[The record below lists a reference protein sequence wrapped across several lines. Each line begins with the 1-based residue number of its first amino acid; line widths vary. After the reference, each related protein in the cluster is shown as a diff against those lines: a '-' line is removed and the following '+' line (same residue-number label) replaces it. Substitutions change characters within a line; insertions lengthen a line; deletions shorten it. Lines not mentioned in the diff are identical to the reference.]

1 VNVAKAY
8 QAAIT
13 FTAASNATECELTVA
28 SAAGILAGDVVQVS
42 SGWLKLDNMVLRVK
56 SVTGTKIVL
65 EAFDTTDTTKF
76 PAGTGA
82 GTLRKIDSWITMP
95 QVMTLSTEGGDQQTI
110 SVQFL
115 EDDKARTIP
124 TFKNAVV
131 QVYTFAHDPL
141 LAIYKRLI
149 ELDESSDTTAI
160 WFHNQR
166 GKADRYY
173 SAKVSFQKVPKTEIN
188 AVESNE
194 ARMNFESDMQI
205 YPIADSSAIPLAFL
219 TDLSPTKSVATGAAL
234 DLAVV
239 MQGGSAP
246 YTYVWKKAAQPF
258 RAKRPRRSTS
268 RLWHPAMLVLTPVK
282 SPTPRAKPSPLLRVP
297 SRSANQLC
305 PVRRVKNT
313 PRTFLF

>member
-1 VNVAKAY
+1 MAFAIPNGSRVSVAKAY

-28 SAAGILAGDVVQVS
+28 SAAGVLAGDVVQVS
-42 SGWLKLDNMVLRVK
+42 SGWIKLDNMVLRVK
-56 SVTGTKIVL
+56 SVTTTKIVL
-65 EAFDTTDTTKF
+65 EAFDTTDTKKF
-76 PAGTGA
+76 PVGTGA

-95 QVMTLSTEGGDQQTI
+95 QVMTLSTEGGDQQSFSI
-110 SVQFL
+110 QFM

-160 WFHNQR
+160 WFNNKR
-166 GKADRYY
+166 GKADRFY
-173 SAKVSFQKVPKTEIN
+173 SAKVSFQRVPKTEIN

-205 YPIADSSAIPLAFL
+205 YPIADSSATPLAFL
-219 TDLSPTKSVATGAAL
+219 TNLPATKSVAAGSSL

-246 YTYVWKKAAQPF
+246 YAYVWKKG
-258 RAKRPRRSTS
+258 STAIPGKTAS
-268 RLWHPAMLVLTPVK
+268 TFNI
-282 SPTPRAKPSPLLRVP
+282 PSVA
-297 SRSANQLC
+297 SGDAGSYTCEVTDSAGKTITSVAC
-305 PVRRVKNT
+305 TVTVS
-313 PRTFLF
+313 

>member
-1 VNVAKAY
+1 MAFAIPNGSRVSVAKAY
-8 QAAIT
+8 LAPIV

-28 SAAGILAGDVVQVS
+28 ATAGILAGDVVQVN

-56 SVTGTKIVL
+56 SVANTKIVL
-65 EAFDTTDTTKF
+65 EAFDTTDTAKF

-205 YPIADSSAIPLAFL
+205 YPIADSSASPLAFL
-219 TDLSPTKSVATGAAL
+219 TDLPDTKSLAVGDAL

-246 YTYVWKKAAQPF
+246 YTYVWKKDNSALPG
-258 RAKRPRRSTS
+258 KTG
-268 RLWHPAMLVLTPVK
+268 PALNIQAVASSDAGSYTCEVTDATGKTL
-282 SPTPRAKPSPLLRVP
+282 A
-297 SRSANQLC
+297 SAVC
-305 PVRRVKNT
+305 AVTVS
-313 PRTFLF
+313 

>member
-1 VNVAKAY
+1 MAFAIPNGSRVNVAKAY
-8 QAAIT
+8 QAPIT

-56 SVTGTKIVL
+56 SVAGTKIVL
-65 EAFDTTDTTKF
+65 DSFDTSDTTKF

-82 GTLRKIDSWITMP
+82 GTLRKIDTWITMP

-141 LAIYKRLI
+141 LAIYKRLS
-149 ELDESSDTTAI
+149 ELDESSDTTAV
-160 WFHNQR
+160 WFHNPR

-205 YPIADSSAIPLAFL
+205 YPIADSSVTPLAFL
-219 TDLSPTKSVATGAAL
+219 TDLPATKSVSVGDAL

-246 YTYVWKKAAQPF
+246 YTYVWKKGSSAIPGKTASTFNIPSVASGDAGSYTCEVTDAAG
-258 RAKRPRRSTS
+258 KTITS
-268 RLWHPAMLVLTPVK
+268 AACTVTV
-282 SPTPRAKPSPLLRVP
+282 S
-297 SRSANQLC
+297 
-305 PVRRVKNT
+305 
-313 PRTFLF
+313 

>member
-1 VNVAKAY
+1 MAFAIPNGSRVNVAKAY
-8 QAAIT
+8 LTPIV
-13 FTAASNATECELTVA
+13 FTAASNAAECELTVA
-28 SAAGILAGDVVQVS
+28 SAAGILAGDVVQVN
-42 SGWLKLDNMVLRVK
+42 SGWLKLEAMVLRVK
-56 SVTGTKIVL
+56 SVTTTKIVL
-65 EAFDTTDTTKF
+65 EGFDTTDTNKF
-76 PAGTGA
+76 PVGTGA

-95 QVMTLSTEGGDQQTI
+95 QVMTLGTEGGDQQTI

-149 ELDESSDTTAI
+149 ECDESSDTTAV
-160 WFHNQR
+160 WFHNPR

-173 SAKVSFQKVPKTEIN
+173 SAKISFQKVPKTEVN

-205 YPIADSSAIPLAFL
+205 YPIADASATPLAFVS
-219 TDLSPTKSVATGAAL
+219 DLDTPTKSVATGAAL

-239 MQGGSAP
+239 VSGGSAP
-246 YTYVWKKAAQPF
+246 YTYVWKKAGMALPSQT
-258 RAKRPRRSTS
+258 AATLHIAAAASGDAGSYVCEVTDAAGKTITS
-268 RLWHPAMLVLTPVK
+268 KACVVSIT
-282 SPTPRAKPSPLLRVP
+282 
-297 SRSANQLC
+297 
-305 PVRRVKNT
+305 
-313 PRTFLF
+313 

>member
-1 VNVAKAY
+1 MAFAIPNGSRVNVAKAY
-8 QAAIT
+8 LAPIV

-56 SVTGTKIVL
+56 SVTSNKIVL
-65 EAFDTTDTTKF
+65 EAFDTTDTKKF

-131 QVYTFAHDPL
+131 QVYTFAHDPQ

-149 ELDESSDTTAI
+149 DLDDSSDTTAV
-160 WFHNQR
+160 WFHNPR

-173 SAKVSFQKVPKTEIN
+173 SAKVSFQRVPRTEIN

-205 YPIADSSAIPLAFL
+205 YPIADSSVTPRAFL
-219 TDLSPTKSVATGAAL
+219 TDLPSTKSVAANAAL
-234 DLAVV
+234 DLSVV

-246 YTYVWKKAAQPF
+246 YTYVWKKGGTAIPGKTASTFNIPSVVSGDAGSYTCEVTDAAG
-258 RAKRPRRSTS
+258 KTITS
-268 RLWHPAMLVLTPVK
+268 GACVVTV
-282 SPTPRAKPSPLLRVP
+282 
-297 SRSANQLC
+297 N
-305 PVRRVKNT
+305 
-313 PRTFLF
+313 